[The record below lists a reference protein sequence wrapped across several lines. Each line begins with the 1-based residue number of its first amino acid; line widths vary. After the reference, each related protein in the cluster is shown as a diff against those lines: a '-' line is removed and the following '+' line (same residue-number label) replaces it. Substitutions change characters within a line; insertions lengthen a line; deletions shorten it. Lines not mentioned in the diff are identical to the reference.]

1 MRDARSP
8 WSWSGNSYRGHMAWK
23 TAAAGKTA
31 SNSPSVRMNFH
42 VLLVLMSPRTMLRRF
57 VLCFSVCVQ
66 ERTFYFSVEKKK
78 KKSFQAKHVWF
89 MLPRTWICLDL
100 GFNKT
105 NCKACRKAAR
115 FCAYRTFFF
124 CFCSLENSL
133 WPQLLRWTLYLHLCL
148 TSALQQIFI
157 HLALLQPPQ
166 FFLHSSSHPLLLVS
180 YWPFV
185 LPLSSSSSSS
195 PISLFFSSPSLSL
208 SLQSPTSSWTQ
219 LLVSCS
225 WLIIPHGNI
234 FSVDVR
240 ELLLLLMKILNI
252 AAPAQPHQKKKMWM
266 VGGEKAGNQLF
277 LLSSKYC
284 HVWWRFYKLL
294 RCIFSI
300 C

>member
-1 MRDARSP
+1 
-8 WSWSGNSYRGHMAWK
+8 
-23 TAAAGKTA
+23 
-31 SNSPSVRMNFH
+31 MNFH

-66 ERTFYFSVEKKK
+66 ERTFYFSVEKK
-78 KKSFQAKHVWF
+78 SFQAKRVWF

-115 FCAYRTFFF
+115 FCAYRTFFCVSVRWKIHF
-124 CFCSLENSL
+124 DLSCCVELSISIFVWHPLCSRYSSTWRSCSL
-133 WPQLLRWTLYLHLCL
+133 R
-148 TSALQQIFI
+148 
-157 HLALLQPPQ
+157 
-166 FFLHSSSHPLLLVS
+166 SSSFTLPPTHFSWFPTGPSYYLSPPPPLLPS
-180 YWPFV
+180 T
-185 LPLSSSSSSS
+185 S
-195 PISLFFSSPSLSL
+195 FSHHPLSL
-208 SLQSPTSSWTQ
+208 SLQSPTSSWTP

-266 VGGEKAGNQLF
+266 VGGEKQEISF
-277 LLSSKYC
+277 FSS
-284 HVWWRFYKLL
+284 HPNIATFDEGF
-294 RCIFSI
+294 INF
-300 C
+300 

>member
-8 WSWSGNSYRGHMAWK
+8 WSWSGNSYWGHMAWK

-115 FCAYRTFFF
+115 FCAYRTFFCVSVRWKIHF
-124 CFCSLENSL
+124 DLSCCVELSISIFVWHPLCSRYSSTWRSCSL
-133 WPQLLRWTLYLHLCL
+133 R
-148 TSALQQIFI
+148 
-157 HLALLQPPQ
+157 
-166 FFLHSSSHPLLLVS
+166 SSSFTLPPTHFSWFPTGPSL
-180 YWPFV
+180 

-195 PISLFFSSPSLSL
+195 PIYLFFSSPSLSL
-208 SLQSPTSSWTQ
+208 SSVSHILLDSALGLMLMTHHPTWKHFLCGCEGAFTAVNENFKQRRPRPAPPEKKKCGWWGGKKQEISFFSSH
-219 LLVSCS
+219 
-225 WLIIPHGNI
+225 P
-234 FSVDVR
+234 
-240 ELLLLLMKILNI
+240 NI
-252 AAPAQPHQKKKMWM
+252 ATFDE
-266 VGGEKAGNQLF
+266 GFINF
-277 LLSSKYC
+277 
-284 HVWWRFYKLL
+284 
-294 RCIFSI
+294 
-300 C
+300 

>member
-57 VLCFSVCVQ
+57 VLCFFCLCTR
-66 ERTFYFSVEKKK
+66 EDLLFFCGKKK
-78 KKSFQAKHVWF
+78 FSGQTCYLCFHELESVWIWVLIRQTVKRVVKLHVF
-89 MLPRTWICLDL
+89 VLTEL
-100 GFNKT
+100 
-105 NCKACRKAAR
+105 
-115 FCAYRTFFF
+115 FF

-166 FFLHSSSHPLLLVS
+166 CFLHSSSHPLLLVS

-185 LPLSSSSSSS
+185 TTSLLLLLFSHLPLFL
-195 PISLFFSSPSLSL
+195 ITLSL
-208 SLQSPTSSWTQ
+208 SLFSLPHPPGLRSWSHAHDSSSHMET
-219 LLVSCS
+219 
-225 WLIIPHGNI
+225 
-234 FSVDVR
+234 FS
-240 ELLLLLMKILNI
+240 LW
-252 AAPAQPHQKKKMWM
+252 MW
-266 VGGEKAGNQLF
+266 GSF
-277 LLSSKYC
+277 YC
-284 HVWWRFYKLL
+284 
-294 RCIFSI
+294 C
-300 C
+300 

>member
-1 MRDARSP
+1 
-8 WSWSGNSYRGHMAWK
+8 
-23 TAAAGKTA
+23 
-31 SNSPSVRMNFH
+31 MNFH

-78 KKSFQAKHVWF
+78 KKSFQAKRVWF
-89 MLPRTWICLDL
+89 MLPRTWMCLDL

-115 FCAYRTFFF
+115 FCAYRTFFCVSVRWKIHF
-124 CFCSLENSL
+124 DLSCCVELSISIFVWHPLCSRYSSTWRSCSLRSASF
-133 WPQLLRWTLYLHLCL
+133 TLPPTHFSWFPTGPSYYL
-148 TSALQQIFI
+148 S
-157 HLALLQPPQ
+157 PPPP
-166 FFLHSSSHPLLLVS
+166 PLLPS
-180 YWPFV
+180 T
-185 LPLSSSSSSS
+185 S
-195 PISLFFSSPSLSL
+195 FSHHPLSL

-252 AAPAQPHQKKKMWM
+252 AAPAQPHQKKKN
-266 VGGEKAGNQLF
+266 VDGGGGKSRKSA
-277 LLSSKYC
+277 
-284 HVWWRFYKLL
+284 
-294 RCIFSI
+294 FSPLI
-300 C
+300 QILPRLMKVL

>member
-66 ERTFYFSVEKKK
+66 ERTFYFSVEKK
-78 KKSFQAKHVWF
+78 SFQAKHVWF
-89 MLPRTWICLDL
+89 MLPRTWICLEL

-185 LPLSSSSSSS
+185 TTSLLLLLFSHLPLFL
-195 PISLFFSSPSLSL
+195 ITLSL
-208 SLQSPTSSWTQ
+208 SLFSLPHPPGLSSWSHAHDSSSHMET
-219 LLVSCS
+219 
-225 WLIIPHGNI
+225 
-234 FSVDVR
+234 FS
-240 ELLLLLMKILNI
+240 LW
-252 AAPAQPHQKKKMWM
+252 MW
-266 VGGEKAGNQLF
+266 GSF
-277 LLSSKYC
+277 YC
-284 HVWWRFYKLL
+284 
-294 RCIFSI
+294 C
-300 C
+300 

>member
-166 FFLHSSSHPLLLVS
+166 CFLHSSSHPLLLVS

-185 LPLSSSSSSS
+185 TTSLLLL
-195 PISLFFSSPSLSL
+195 LFFSHLPLFLITLSLSL
-208 SLQSPTSSWTQ
+208 SSVSHILLDSALGLMLMTHHPTWKHFLCGCEGAFTAVNENFKQRRPRPAPPEKKNVDGGGGKSRKSAFSP
-219 LLVSCS
+219 
-225 WLIIPHGNI
+225 LIQILP
-234 FSVDVR
+234 R
-240 ELLLLLMKILNI
+240 LMKVL
-252 AAPAQPHQKKKMWM
+252 
-266 VGGEKAGNQLF
+266 
-277 LLSSKYC
+277 
-284 HVWWRFYKLL
+284 
-294 RCIFSI
+294 
-300 C
+300 

>member
-66 ERTFYFSVEKKK
+66 ERTFYFSVEKK
-78 KKSFQAKHVWF
+78 SFQAKHVWF

-124 CFCSLENSL
+124 VSVRWKIHFDLSCCVELSISIFVWHPLCSRYSSTWRSCSLRSASFTLPPTHFSWFPTGPSL
-133 WPQLLRWTLYLHLCL
+133 
-148 TSALQQIFI
+148 
-157 HLALLQPPQ
+157 
-166 FFLHSSSHPLLLVS
+166 
-180 YWPFV
+180 
-185 LPLSSSSSSS
+185 LPLSSSSSS
-195 PISLFFSSPSLSL
+195 PIYLFFSSPSLSL
-208 SLQSPTSSWTQ
+208 SSVSHILLDSALGLMLMTHHPTWKHFLCGCEGAFTAVNENFKQ
-219 LLVSCS
+219 RR
-225 WLIIPHGNI
+225 PRPAPPEKKN
-234 FSVDVR
+234 VD
-240 ELLLLLMKILNI
+240 
-252 AAPAQPHQKKKMWM
+252 
-266 VGGEKAGNQLF
+266 GGGGKAGNQLF

>member
-8 WSWSGNSYRGHMAWK
+8 WSWSGNSYWGHMAWK

-115 FCAYRTFFF
+115 FCAYRTFFLF
-124 CFCSLENSL
+124 LFAGKF
-133 WPQLLRWTLYLHLCL
+133 TL
-148 TSALQQIFI
+148 TSAAALNSLSPSLFDIRFAADI
-157 HLALLQPPQ
+157 HPLGAPAASAVLPSLFLPPTSLGFLLALRTT
-166 FFLHSSSHPLLLVS
+166 SLLLLLLFS
-180 YWPFV
+180 H
-185 LPLSSSSSSS
+185 LPLFL
-195 PISLFFSSPSLSL
+195 ITLSL
-208 SLQSPTSSWTQ
+208 SLFSLPHPPGLRSWSHAHDSSSHMET
-219 LLVSCS
+219 
-225 WLIIPHGNI
+225 
-234 FSVDVR
+234 FS
-240 ELLLLLMKILNI
+240 LW
-252 AAPAQPHQKKKMWM
+252 MW
-266 VGGEKAGNQLF
+266 GSF
-277 LLSSKYC
+277 YC
-284 HVWWRFYKLL
+284 
-294 RCIFSI
+294 C
-300 C
+300 

>member
-1 MRDARSP
+1 MRGA
-8 WSWSGNSYRGHMAWK
+8 RGHDLGTLTEVTWRGKQLQREKLHLILRPWEWIFTFCWFSWARGRCCADLFCVFLSVYKRGPFIFLWK
-23 TAAAGKTA
+23 KKNKVFRPNMCDLCFHELESVWIWVLIRQTVKRVVKLHVFVLTELFFLFPFAGKFT
-31 SNSPSVRMNFH
+31 
-42 VLLVLMSPRTMLRRF
+42 
-57 VLCFSVCVQ
+57 
-66 ERTFYFSVEKKK
+66 
-78 KKSFQAKHVWF
+78 
-89 MLPRTWICLDL
+89 
-100 GFNKT
+100 
-105 NCKACRKAAR
+105 
-115 FCAYRTFFF
+115 
-124 CFCSLENSL
+124 
-133 WPQLLRWTLYLHLCL
+133 L
-148 TSALQQIFI
+148 TSAAALNSLSPSLFDIRFAADI
-157 HLALLQPPQ
+157 HPLGAPAASAVLPSLFLPPTSLGFLLALRYYLSPPP
-166 FFLHSSSHPLLLVS
+166 PLLPS
-180 YWPFV
+180 T
-185 LPLSSSSSSS
+185 S
-195 PISLFFSSPSLSL
+195 FSHHPLSL

>member
-1 MRDARSP
+1 MRGA
-8 WSWSGNSYRGHMAWK
+8 RGHDLGTLTEVTWR
-23 TAAAGKTA
+23 GKQLQREKLHLILRPWEWIFTFCWFSWA
-31 SNSPSVRMNFH
+31 RGRCCADLFCVFLSVYKRGPFIF
-42 VLLVLMSPRTMLRRF
+42 LW
-57 VLCFSVCVQ
+57 
-66 ERTFYFSVEKKK
+66 K

-208 SLQSPTSSWTQ
+208 SLQSPTSSWTP

>member
-66 ERTFYFSVEKKK
+66 ERTFYFSVEKK
-78 KKSFQAKHVWF
+78 SFQAKHVWF

-115 FCAYRTFFF
+115 FCAYRTFFCVSVRWKIHF
-124 CFCSLENSL
+124 DLSCCVELSISIFVWHPLCSRYSSTWRSCSLRSASF
-133 WPQLLRWTLYLHLCL
+133 TLPPTHFSWFPTGPSYYL
-148 TSALQQIFI
+148 S
-157 HLALLQPPQ
+157 PP
-166 FFLHSSSHPLLLVS
+166 LPPLLPS
-180 YWPFV
+180 T
-185 LPLSSSSSSS
+185 S
-195 PISLFFSSPSLSL
+195 FSHHPLSL

-252 AAPAQPHQKKKMWM
+252 AAPAQPHQKKKN
-266 VGGEKAGNQLF
+266 VDGGGGKSRKSA
-277 LLSSKYC
+277 
-284 HVWWRFYKLL
+284 
-294 RCIFSI
+294 FSPLI
-300 C
+300 QILPRLMKVL